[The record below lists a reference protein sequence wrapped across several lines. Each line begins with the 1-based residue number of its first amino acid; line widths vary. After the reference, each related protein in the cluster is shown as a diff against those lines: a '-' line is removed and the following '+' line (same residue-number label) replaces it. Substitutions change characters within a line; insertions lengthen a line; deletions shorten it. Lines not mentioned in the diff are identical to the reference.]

1 MNNVEICIFLCTNNL
16 FYVKIGYLKRK
27 KGTLMAKKRFG
38 DRKDGRRLRTIDPM
52 SVVSPYIMGTRS
64 GCQNQL
70 TDSFDTEECE
80 KYLTDKKKDGVK
92 GLSLMHIIIAAYLR
106 TVSQYPAINRYIAG
120 QRIYSRDKV
129 IISLVIKRELKLES
143 PDTVIKVE
151 FSPRDTIMDVYEK
164 FNKAIDEYR
173 SDPGSSFD
181 NLAKVLN
188 FFPGLVLKFAIGTL
202 RFMDYF
208 CWLSYSLQKLS
219 PFHASLFITSMGSLG
234 IPAVCHHL
242 YVGNSRFVKEHCR
255 SLAVGAGGS
264 SEEDSR
270 GLVFNG
276 RLTYARGLV
285 NYDVCRAV
293 NGRFACELVLRVN
306 LSLLVFLSLTV
317 VPVLNGAVVAGDTAV
332 NLGLFTAFGANKLLA
347 CDISVVLT
355 YRVGRRD

>member
-1 MNNVEICIFLCTNNL
+1 
-16 FYVKIGYLKRK
+16 
-27 KGTLMAKKRFG
+27 MAKKRFG

-70 TDSFDTEECE
+70 SDSFDTEECE

-164 FNKAIDEYR
+164 FNKAIEEYR
-173 SDPGSSFD
+173 NDPGSSFD
-181 NLAKVLN
+181 NLAKLLN
-188 FFPGLVLKFAIGTL
+188 FFPGLVLRFAIGTL

-208 CWLSYSLQKLS
+208 GFLPYSLQKLS

-242 YVGNSRFVKEHCR
+242 YDFGN
-255 SLAVGAGGS
+255 LP
-264 SEEDSR
+264 
-270 GLVFNG
+270 VFI
-276 RLTYARGLV
+276 
-285 NYDVCRAV
+285 
-293 NGRFACELVLRVN
+293 
-306 LSLLVFLSLTV
+306 
-317 VPVLNGAVVAGDTAV
+317 
-332 NLGLFTAFGANKLLA
+332 AFGAKKKVNVLNDDGVVEKHGMVDTTFVLDERICDGYYFATAYKYLRRFFKNPALLEMPPETVVE
-347 CDISVVLT
+347 DIE
-355 YRVGRRD
+355 

>member
-208 CWLSYSLQKLS
+208 GWLPYSLQKLS

-242 YVGNSRFVKEHCR
+242 YDFGN
-255 SLAVGAGGS
+255 LP
-264 SEEDSR
+264 
-270 GLVFNG
+270 VFI
-276 RLTYARGLV
+276 
-285 NYDVCRAV
+285 
-293 NGRFACELVLRVN
+293 
-306 LSLLVFLSLTV
+306 
-317 VPVLNGAVVAGDTAV
+317 
-332 NLGLFTAFGANKLLA
+332 AFGAKKKVNVLNDDGVVEKHGMVDTTFVLDERICDGYYFATAYKYLRRFFKNPALLGLPPETVVE
-347 CDISVVLT
+347 DIE
-355 YRVGRRD
+355 

>member
-1 MNNVEICIFLCTNNL
+1 
-16 FYVKIGYLKRK
+16 
-27 KGTLMAKKRFG
+27 MAKKRFG

-208 CWLSYSLQKLS
+208 GWLPYSLQKLS

-242 YVGNSRFVKEHCR
+242 YDFGN
-255 SLAVGAGGS
+255 LP
-264 SEEDSR
+264 
-270 GLVFNG
+270 VFI
-276 RLTYARGLV
+276 
-285 NYDVCRAV
+285 
-293 NGRFACELVLRVN
+293 
-306 LSLLVFLSLTV
+306 
-317 VPVLNGAVVAGDTAV
+317 
-332 NLGLFTAFGANKLLA
+332 AFGAKKKVNVLNDDGVVEKHGMVDTTFVLDERICDGYYFATAYKYLRRFFKNPALLELPPETVVE
-347 CDISVVLT
+347 DIE
-355 YRVGRRD
+355 

>member
-208 CWLSYSLQKLS
+208 GWLPYSLQKLS

-242 YVGNSRFVKEHCR
+242 YDFGN
-255 SLAVGAGGS
+255 LP
-264 SEEDSR
+264 
-270 GLVFNG
+270 VFI
-276 RLTYARGLV
+276 
-285 NYDVCRAV
+285 
-293 NGRFACELVLRVN
+293 
-306 LSLLVFLSLTV
+306 
-317 VPVLNGAVVAGDTAV
+317 
-332 NLGLFTAFGANKLLA
+332 AFGAKKKVNVLNDDGVVEKHGMVDTTFVLDERICDGYYFATAYKYLRRFFKNPALLELPPETVVE
-347 CDISVVLT
+347 DIE
-355 YRVGRRD
+355 